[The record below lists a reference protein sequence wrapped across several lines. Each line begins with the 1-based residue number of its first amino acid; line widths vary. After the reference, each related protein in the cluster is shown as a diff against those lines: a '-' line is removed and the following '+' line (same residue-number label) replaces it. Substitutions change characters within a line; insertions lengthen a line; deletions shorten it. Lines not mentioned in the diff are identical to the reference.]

1 MPSFKKWQV
10 LDVSQQSSRGGN
22 RKKYECILLGVRS
35 KQDELND
42 EDKRFGR
49 YLVLYTKG
57 RHKNKYDY
65 VYKQDITAREEAG
78 PTEILLKGR
87 VYFTGSTP
95 THGNSTY
102 KIQSSTQKKSSSNSS
117 WKSSTSSRN
126 ALKRG
131 LDSTH
136 EHSKLDTAQ
145 SVSGAIVPSEPKKK
159 KTKRGLHDD
168 RNSPSA
174 SEIFENTIFNGLPD
188 TSSLTN
194 NSFDNT
200 NSDAVPKLAVASSMA
215 STTPKKR
222 TVITTKQ
229 DVPESIDQDVP
240 ESSQSASDKA
250 TAIESG
256 IWSTVDDIP
265 DISNTTNPR
274 SSSDSDDSTSDT
286 TNSDVSQ
293 KGIQIQYERRFDE
306 SDGSNGGTN
315 GSKRTLNVK
324 SLSNTNSDDDSNT
337 NGNVIDQ
344 VIEKEEINDSFD
356 IDTNGTNISNTIG
369 NIDSKGTH
377 GGLNVRTTASNGSN
391 DSNGATNSIS
401 SSNDSNVSNG
411 SNGNGRTVRQK
422 KEIKK
427 KIIIEDKHRNGAD
440 GCNGDTNSSSSNGSN
455 GSNALNGSNGASV
468 ANEAVASHYEIMIR
482 RNVEEIK
489 RLSIINTHLV
499 HDAKEAN
506 ERIQQFEGLRLKLE
520 QQLEDLRSKLEQRAV
535 EDDESKIQLME
546 NVVNQHVTTISER
559 DATIEELK
567 MRHQQR
573 EEEIGKEQQNIDKAR
588 QNMLKFKTKLD
599 TIFSSYEAEMEELE
613 DKSIKM

>member
-1 MPSFKKWQV
+1 M
-10 LDVSQQSSRGGN
+10 
-22 RKKYECILLGVRS
+22 
-35 KQDELND
+35 
-42 EDKRFGR
+42 
-49 YLVLYTKG
+49 
-57 RHKNKYDY
+57 
-65 VYKQDITAREEAG
+65 
-78 PTEILLKGR
+78 
-87 VYFTGSTP
+87 
-95 THGNSTY
+95 
-102 KIQSSTQKKSSSNSS
+102 
-117 WKSSTSSRN
+117 
-126 ALKRG
+126 
-131 LDSTH
+131 
-136 EHSKLDTAQ
+136 
-145 SVSGAIVPSEPKKK
+145 
-159 KTKRGLHDD
+159 HDD

>member
-1 MPSFKKWQV
+1 M
-10 LDVSQQSSRGGN
+10 
-22 RKKYECILLGVRS
+22 LGVRS

-613 DKSIKM
+613 DKTIKM